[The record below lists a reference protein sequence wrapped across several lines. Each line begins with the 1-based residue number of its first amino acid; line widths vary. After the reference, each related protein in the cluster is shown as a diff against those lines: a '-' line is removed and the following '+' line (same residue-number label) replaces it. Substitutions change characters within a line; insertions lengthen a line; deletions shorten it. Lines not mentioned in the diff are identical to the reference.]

1 MNENEN
7 KEVVVNVE
15 NNDTDYIETIKQ
27 LKENSVSKDQYLKL
41 KEENKKLI
49 SSLANGTAYD
59 GGGQENVKPISLEEL
74 TNSFYKDYKKMSNRE
89 FAERMLEI
97 RNRTLEETGRDLFMP
112 SDAQYIPTQDDINT
126 VNGLVEGLQ
135 NCIDYANGN
144 DSVFN
149 SELDRITIKK

>member
-7 KEVVVNVE
+7 TVVENVE

-27 LKENSVSKDQYLKL
+27 LKENSVSKEQYLRL

-59 GGGQENVKPISLEEL
+59 GGSSSDIKPVSLEEL
-74 TNSFYKDYKKMSNRE
+74 TDSFYKDYKKMSNRE

-97 RNRTLEETGRDLFMP
+97 RNRTLKETGKDLFMP
-112 SDAQYIPTQDDINT
+112 SDVSYIPTQDDINT
-126 VNGLVEGLQ
+126 VNALVEGLQ

>member
-7 KEVVVNVE
+7 QEVVVE
-15 NNDTDYIETIKQ
+15 SNDTDYIAAIKE

-41 KEENKKLI
+41 KEENRKLI

-59 GGGQENVKPISLEEL
+59 GGSSSDVKPVSLEEL
-74 TNSFYKDYKKMSNRE
+74 TESFYKDYRRMSNRE

-97 RNRTLEETGRDLFMP
+97 RNRTLEETGKDLFMP

-135 NCIDYANGN
+135 NCINYANGN